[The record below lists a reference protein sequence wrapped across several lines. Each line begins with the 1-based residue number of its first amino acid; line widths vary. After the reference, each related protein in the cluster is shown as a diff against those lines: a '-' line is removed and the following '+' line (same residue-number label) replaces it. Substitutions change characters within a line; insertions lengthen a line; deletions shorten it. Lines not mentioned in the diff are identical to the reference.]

1 MELNF
6 NPTYNKHP
14 QLLIKFLLKK
24 CVIHKTILYFWSIK
38 LLFDLI
44 IYFIYKSEIEIKHEL
59 ILMTFD
65 HWFTCFSF
73 FLDINTLA
81 YFLCVKLCIMTL
93 FKECLDES
101 CMIFFV
107 SQVFKLQKIAPSLH
121 GLSLPEDLEV
131 RGALERV
138 LRLPS
143 VASKRYL
150 TNKVRKLYAFFL
162 SLISEMFYLLAILWT
177 I

>member
-1 MELNF
+1 
-6 NPTYNKHP
+6 
-14 QLLIKFLLKK
+14 
-24 CVIHKTILYFWSIK
+24 
-38 LLFDLI
+38 
-44 IYFIYKSEIEIKHEL
+44 
-59 ILMTFD
+59 
-65 HWFTCFSF
+65 
-73 FLDINTLA
+73 
-81 YFLCVKLCIMTL
+81 MTL
-93 FKECLDES
+93 FKECLVES

-162 SLISEMFYLLAILWT
+162 SLISEMFYLLALL
-177 I
+177 

>member
-1 MELNF
+1 M
-6 NPTYNKHP
+6 Y
-14 QLLIKFLLKK
+14 
-24 CVIHKTILYFWSIK
+24 
-38 LLFDLI
+38 D
-44 IYFIYKSEIEIKHEL
+44 
-59 ILMTFD
+59 
-65 HWFTCFSF
+65 
-73 FLDINTLA
+73 
-81 YFLCVKLCIMTL
+81 
-93 FKECLDES
+93 
-101 CMIFFV
+101 FFV

-162 SLISEMFYLLAILWT
+162 SLILKMFYLLALLWT

>member
-14 QLLIKFLLKK
+14 QLLIKFLLKNV
-24 CVIHKTILYFWSIK
+24 CVTHKTLLYFWSIK

-93 FKECLDES
+93 FKECLVES
-101 CMIFFV
+101 CMIF
-107 SQVFKLQKIAPSLH
+107 
-121 GLSLPEDLEV
+121 LSLRCSSFRRLH
-131 RGALERV
+131 RV
-138 LRLPS
+138 YMACPYLRIWRSGGP
-143 VASKRYL
+143 
-150 TNKVRKLYAFFL
+150 
-162 SLISEMFYLLAILWT
+162 
-177 I
+177 

>member
-1 MELNF
+1 M
-6 NPTYNKHP
+6 Y
-14 QLLIKFLLKK
+14 
-24 CVIHKTILYFWSIK
+24 
-38 LLFDLI
+38 D
-44 IYFIYKSEIEIKHEL
+44 
-59 ILMTFD
+59 
-65 HWFTCFSF
+65 
-73 FLDINTLA
+73 
-81 YFLCVKLCIMTL
+81 
-93 FKECLDES
+93 
-101 CMIFFV
+101 FFV

-121 GLSLPEDLEV
+121 CLSLPEDLEV

-162 SLISEMFYLLAILWT
+162 SLISEMFYLLALLWT

>member
-1 MELNF
+1 
-6 NPTYNKHP
+6 
-14 QLLIKFLLKK
+14 
-24 CVIHKTILYFWSIK
+24 
-38 LLFDLI
+38 
-44 IYFIYKSEIEIKHEL
+44 
-59 ILMTFD
+59 
-65 HWFTCFSF
+65 
-73 FLDINTLA
+73 
-81 YFLCVKLCIMTL
+81 MTL
-93 FKECLDES
+93 FKECLVES

-162 SLISEMFYLLAILWT
+162 SLISKMFYLLALL
-177 I
+177 